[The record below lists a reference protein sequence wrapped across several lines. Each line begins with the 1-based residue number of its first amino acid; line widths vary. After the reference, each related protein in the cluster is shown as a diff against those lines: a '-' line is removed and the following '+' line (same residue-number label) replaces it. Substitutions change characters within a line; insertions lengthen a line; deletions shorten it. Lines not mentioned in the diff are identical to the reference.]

1 MTEEQITIAKDI
13 RRRGKN
19 KVKVSVSACFIQP
32 VSAVFSA
39 KNAYQTRTGWCPRT
53 GFRAAVN
60 EYLVGTMPK

>member
-1 MTEEQITIAKDI
+1 MTEEQFTIAKDI

-39 KNAYQTRTGWCPRT
+39 KCAYQTRRGWCPRT
-53 GFRAAVN
+53 GLRAAVN
-60 EYLVGTMPK
+60 DYLVGNMPK